1 MSVREE
7 QETVSGYLPHRQ
19 IMIVLTGV
27 AAGMLLAALDQS
39 IVGTALPR
47 IVSELGGLDK
57 LSWVVTAYLLTSTAA
72 TPLWGKISDL
82 YGRRVIFQAAIGI
95 FLVGSALAGLSQ
107 NIGQLITFRA
117 IQGLGGGGLM
127 ALAFSIIG
135 DVIPPRERGRYQGY
149 FGAVF
154 GTSSVA
160 GPLLGGFFTDGP
172 GWRWI
177 FWINL
182 PVGVISLI
190 VTSVA
195 LKIPVVR
202 RPHKIDYLGASI
214 IVAGVSCLLLY
225 LDWAGNEFGWTAP
238 GSLALIAGFV
248 ALAALFVLVELRA
261 AEPIIPM
268 RLFRNGIY
276 SVGNAY
282 TFLAGLAMFGGL
294 IFLPVYLQAVQ
305 GMSPT
310 RSGLAL
316 LPAVFGIFSTAMTSG
331 QLMSRTGRYK
341 IFPIIGA
348 IVLIVAL
355 ALLSTIRV
363 GTPYWQVAIYAYLFG
378 AGLGFTMQT
387 IVTAVQNAVDRA
399 DMGTATSSTT
409 FFRMMG
415 AAIGTAIMGAVLTT
429 RLTHYLAVEFG
440 GRAPAGGVDSN
451 NVQAIQQLP
460 PPVKEHV
467 LVAFTSAI
475 DDVFLVSIP
484 FVVFALVVGFFLKE
498 IPLAS
503 RGDEPVAIGG

>member
-1 MSVREE
+1 MSVREK
-7 QETVSGYLPHRQ
+7 QQAETGYLPHRQ
-19 IMIVLTGV
+19 ILVVLSGV

-82 YGRRVIFQAAIGI
+82 YGRRTIFQAAIGI
-95 FLVGSALAGLSQ
+95 FLLGSVLAGLSQ
-107 NIGQLITFRA
+107 NIGQLIGFRA

-149 FGAVF
+149 FGAVW

-182 PVGVISLI
+182 PIGLISLV
-190 VTSVA
+190 VTSMA
-195 LKIPVVR
+195 LRIPFTR
-202 RPHKIDYLGASI
+202 RSHRIDYLGAAL
-214 IVAGVSCLLLY
+214 IVAGVSCFLLY
-225 LDWAGNEFGWTAP
+225 LDWAGGDIGWTAP
-238 GSLALIAGFV
+238 GSLALLTGFV
-248 ALAALFVLVELRA
+248 GFAALFVFVELRA
-261 AEPIIPM
+261 AEPILPM
-268 RLFRNGIY
+268 RLFRNKIF
-276 SVGNAY
+276 SVGNAFS
-282 TFLAGLAMFGGL
+282 FLAGLAMFGGM

-310 RSGLAL
+310 VSGLAL
-316 LPAVFGIFSTAMTSG
+316 LPAVFGIFSTSITSG
-331 QLMSRTGRYK
+331 QIMSRTGRYK
-341 IFPIIGA
+341 IFPILGGA
-348 IVLIVAL
+348 VLLVAMW
-355 ALLSTIRV
+355 LLSTIKV
-363 GTPYWQVAIYAYLFG
+363 DTPYWQVAVYAYLFG

-387 IVTAVQNAVDRA
+387 IVTAIQNAVERA
-399 DMGTATSSTT
+399 DMGVATSSTT

-415 AAIGTAIMGAVLTT
+415 AAIGTAIMGAVLTN
-429 RLTHYLAVEFG
+429 RLTHYLTVEFG
-440 GRAPAGGVDSN
+440 GRMPPGHVDAN

-460 PPVKEHV
+460 QPVKDHV

-475 DDVFLVSIP
+475 DDVFLASLP
-484 FVVFALVVGFFLKE
+484 FVALALVVAFFLKE
-498 IPLAS
+498 IPLAARS
-503 RGDEPVAIGG
+503 TDGPAAMG